1 METKRETTSIPKIN
15 NSKYYRIK
23 AAIINNQIIHK
34 RGINKDYVEYD
45 LRIITD
51 YGKWTIKK
59 RYRDFLI
66 LNKTLKNIFP
76 KTKKIFPCKSLFK
89 TSRKTIHERISGFN
103 EYLNYILNKINIF
116 LYREIINFIL
126 LDKEILDL
134 FIKKYKMLQIEE
146 NNLTLISMQSMYEN
160 LEIKDNIKTPHRK
173 RGGIIDDSIN
183 NINIFEIDNYY
194 ESILLYAKK
203 KRANYEWE
211 ESKKITPNMIVIK
224 EFLHNLCEET
234 GNNSIIIDTFES
246 FIMKTENLK
255 FTNDEISELFIGGSN
270 NFVVEDDSLVYENL
284 SRTSFIH
291 SAEIIKFPLFEK
303 LNIEDYLDN
312 EKNNVRDEQVKGL
325 FYHIGNYKKNVFAS
339 VGCLE
344 LLIKLLDG
352 SYNQDAEQYIQTF
365 KSRVIYE
372 YKQMN
377 LNDIIKKNLGGN
389 KININAMKLL
399 CLIFS
404 DKRLEEYQRELMI
417 DDIVY
422 KQFINNYNNKLM
434 E

>member
-1 METKRETTSIPKIN
+1 METKRETTSMPKIN

-134 FIKKYKMLQIEE
+134 FIKKYKMLQIDE

-160 LEIKDNIKTPHRK
+160 LEIKDNIKTSHRK
-173 RGGIIDDSIN
+173 RGGVIDDSIN

-203 KRANYEWE
+203 K
-211 ESKKITPNMIVIK
+211 
-224 EFLHNLCEET
+224 
-234 GNNSIIIDTFES
+234 
-246 FIMKTENLK
+246 
-255 FTNDEISELFIGGSN
+255 
-270 NFVVEDDSLVYENL
+270 
-284 SRTSFIH
+284 
-291 SAEIIKFPLFEK
+291 
-303 LNIEDYLDN
+303 
-312 EKNNVRDEQVKGL
+312 
-325 FYHIGNYKKNVFAS
+325 
-339 VGCLE
+339 
-344 LLIKLLDG
+344 
-352 SYNQDAEQYIQTF
+352 
-365 KSRVIYE
+365 KS
-372 YKQMN
+372 
-377 LNDIIKKNLGGN
+377 
-389 KININAMKLL
+389 
-399 CLIFS
+399 
-404 DKRLEEYQRELMI
+404 
-417 DDIVY
+417 
-422 KQFINNYNNKLM
+422 
-434 E
+434 